1 MRVGVGVA
9 GFGVG
14 VPVAAS
20 VVGMGLMV
28 GEAGLVDG
36 TAVGLINGA
45 SDSRTTT
52 WTGVAPAGGIKA
64 NPQAC
69 K

>member
-1 MRVGVGVA
+1 
-9 GFGVG
+9 
-14 VPVAAS
+14 VAAS